1 MASQERKNLL
11 EYNDIDVKYHY
22 IERFSEAKVCG
33 SAGLYQVGEMF
44 CDGQKRVPEHTQPC
58 FEITFI
64 VEGKGYVYANKKQ
77 FDVNAGDCFIS
88 IEGELH
94 EIVSSKD
101 YPLRFKFIAFIPVGE
116 QTNNCH
122 KYVDIISSY
131 VKERRII
138 NLPALNDRFLKI
150 FDEFQNE
157 TVFSGEAI
165 GLETEGLL
173 IDVIRALQSFGA
185 KKYPTKITEESV
197 LVFKV
202 VRAIDNNISKMKN
215 LYELE
220 DILGYSYNHI
230 SAVFKKVIGYSINEY
245 FIKSKM
251 EYAKKQLTETDLSI
265 TDVAEMLNYSSIH
278 TFTRSFKNYFGYS
291 PSELKNKNNK

>member
-1 MASQERKNLL
+1 MGQQERKSVNIG
-11 EYNDIDVKYHY
+11 YNDVDVKYHY
-22 IERFSEAKVCG
+22 IERFSEAKQCG
-33 SAGLYQVGEMF
+33 SVGLYQVGEMY
-44 CDGQKRVPEHTQPC
+44 CDGQKVIPEHVQPC
-58 FEITFI
+58 FELTFI
-64 VEGKGYVYANKKQ
+64 VEGKGSVYANKKQ
-77 FDVNAGDCFIS
+77 FEVQSGDCFIS
-88 IEGELH
+88 LENESH
-94 EIVSSKD
+94 QIVSSKEF
-101 YPLRFKFIAFIPVGE
+101 PLRYKFIALEPVGE

-131 VKERRII
+131 VRERRKI
-138 NLPALNDRFLKI
+138 NLPSLNDRFLKI

-165 GLETEGLL
+165 GLETEGIL
-173 IDVIRALQSFGA
+173 IDVIRALQSYGG

-202 VRAIDNNISKMKN
+202 VRTIDNNISKLKN

-220 DILGYSYNHI
+220 DILGYSYNHL

-245 FIKSKM
+245 FIKAKM
-251 EYAKKQLTETDLSI
+251 EFAKKQLIDTDVSI
-265 TDVAEMLNYSSIH
+265 TDLAESLNYSSIH

-291 PSELKNKNNK
+291 PSEVKNKKS